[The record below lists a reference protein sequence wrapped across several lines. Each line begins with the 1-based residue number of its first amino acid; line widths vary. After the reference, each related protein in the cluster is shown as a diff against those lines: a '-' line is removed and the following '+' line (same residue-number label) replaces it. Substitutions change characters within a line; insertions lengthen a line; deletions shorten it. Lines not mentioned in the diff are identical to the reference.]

1 VSAGSIA
8 DELKRLALFDGVSR
22 EELVDLVPTMDQVD
36 FREGQWIVRE
46 NEESSSFYVIIE
58 GEVGVVIDDQE
69 IAILPKGS
77 FFGEVSALLDEPTT
91 ANLVAR
97 SGVRCLVLPAARLED
112 FLIEHPRVMFHVL
125 KTEARRLRT
134 AGRPR

>member
-1 VSAGSIA
+1 VSAESVA

-22 EELVDLVPTMDQVD
+22 EELVELVPTMDQVD

-46 NEESSSFYVIIE
+46 NEESSSFFVIIE

-97 SGVRCLVLPAARLED
+97 SAVRCLVLPAARLED